1 MLFSEYL
8 KMRNYTCW
16 FHSLFNSEGDGHN
29 WRGFGGLSAAGP
41 AQVLK
46 PPWETSRLAGNL
58 VVSFPVTPDPAS
70 CKDSSQSK
78 TKNKNKKTKTHIFHS
93 RQGCGL
99 FFCCLRNLRLFRE
112 KRVGKKCCKE
122 TAAVVGLLDRACM
135 FLEPGKEGG
144 KGTPHL
150 FGVYCV
156 LGTCHPWMC

>member
-16 FHSLFNSEGDGHN
+16 FHSLFNSEGDGCN

-46 PPWETSRLAGNL
+46 PPWETSRLAGDS
-58 VVSFPVTPDPAS
+58 VMSFLVTPDPAS

-78 TKNKNKKTKTHIFHS
+78 TKNKNKKTKTHIFLS

-112 KRVGKKCCKE
+112 KGVGKKCSKKQ
-122 TAAVVGLLDRACM
+122 LLCLVLLTELACSWN
-135 FLEPGKEGG
+135 LERKEGRG
-144 KGTPHL
+144 PHIYL
-150 FGVYCV
+150 GFTVY
-156 LGTCHPWMC
+156 